1 MAAMGCVPAF
11 FACARDGPP
20 MTSTP
25 LSVLLL
31 EDQETDAALLL
42 DALKRGGFE
51 VNHELVHA
59 ADRMREALARR
70 GWDIVISD
78 YSMPGFNALK
88 ALTVLKESGQDIPF
102 VIISGTIGEENAVE
116 ALKRGAHDFLVKGR
130 LARLV
135 HVVERELREA
145 RERAARR
152 EAERALRESEQR
164 YRRIIETTNEGVWI
178 IDAEAK
184 TTFANPRMA
193 SMLGTVP
200 KAMIGVSIFDFVRD
214 EATVN
219 ALRHHEA
226 HAAGQSEIKLERKD
240 GNVTWAMLDT
250 TPIID
255 GSGQYEGALV
265 MAMDVSSRKRL
276 EEQLRQAQKMEA
288 VGSLAGGIAHDF
300 NNLLSV
306 ILSGTSLVLEGLRPG
321 DPIIAELEEVRKAG
335 ERAGALTRQ
344 LLAFSRQQLL
354 EPRTLDLNQVVL
366 GLDKMLRRLMGED
379 MELSLLLSHMLGKIH
394 ADPGQIEQIIM
405 NLVVNARDAMPEGG
419 KVTIESGNCQL
430 TAAYTALHLGVTPGE
445 YVMLAITDT
454 GVGMDAETRQRIFE
468 PFFTTKE
475 KGRGTGLGLSTVFGI
490 VQQSGGHIWVYSEP
504 GKGTTFK
511 VYFPR
516 KDGPLDEPP
525 TVPPSPLTLRGVET
539 ILLVED
545 EEQVRA
551 ISRTI
556 LRRYGYNVLE
566 AQNGG
571 EAFLICERYTAKIH
585 LLVTDVVMPRMSG
598 RQLAERLAPMR
609 PDMRVLFVSGYTE
622 NSVVHH
628 GVLDAGIAFLQKP
641 ITPDALLR
649 KVREVLDWRIDAP
662 PSSR

>member
-1 MAAMGCVPAF
+1 MG
-11 FACARDGPP
+11 
-20 MTSTP
+20 TP
-25 LSVLLL
+25 LLALVL
-31 EDQETDAALLL
+31 EDYEPDAELLL
-42 DALKRGGFE
+42 DALKRGGF
-51 VNHELVHA
+51 VTDYEL
-59 ADRMREALARR
+59 ADTAETMRQALARR
-70 GWDIVISD
+70 AWDIIISD

-88 ALTVLKESGQDIPF
+88 ALSVLRESGKDIPF
-102 VIISGTIGEENAVE
+102 IVISGTIGEENAVE
-116 ALKRGAHDFLVKGR
+116 ALKMGAHDFLVKGR

-152 EAERALRESEQR
+152 EAEHALRESEQR

-178 IDAEAK
+178 LDTVGK
-184 TTFANPRMA
+184 TTFCNPRMA
-193 SMLGTVP
+193 AMLGSEQ
-200 KAMIGVSIFDFVRD
+200 KAMVGASVFDFVRD
-214 EATVN
+214 EATIK
-219 ALRHHEA
+219 ALQHHEA
-226 HAAGQSEIKLERKD
+226 RAAGQSEIRLDRKD
-240 GNVTWAMLDT
+240 GNFTWALLDT
-250 TPIID
+250 TPIVD
-255 GSGQYEGALV
+255 SSGEYEGALV
-265 MAMDVSSRKRL
+265 MAMDVSQRKRL

-306 ILSGTSLVLEGLRPG
+306 ILSGTSLILEGLKPG
-321 DPIIAELEEVRKAG
+321 DPIVGELEEVRKAG

-354 EPRTLDLNQVVL
+354 EPRTLDLNQIVL
-366 GLDKMLRRLMGED
+366 GLEKMLRRLMGED
-379 MELSLLLSHMLGKIH
+379 IELSLLLSHMLGKMQ

-405 NLVVNARDAMPEGG
+405 NLVVNARDAMPQGG

-430 TAAYTALHLGVTPGE
+430 TAAYTALHLGVTPGD

-454 GVGMDAETRQRIFE
+454 GVGMDAETRSRIFE

-516 KDGPLDEPP
+516 KDGPVDTPA

-545 EEQVRA
+545 EDQVRA

-609 PDMRVLFVSGYTE
+609 PDMRVLYVSGYTE

-649 KVREVLDWRIDAP
+649 KVREVIDWRSDAP
-662 PSSR
+662 PSSRRGEAPPPSR

>member
-1 MAAMGCVPAF
+1 
-11 FACARDGPP
+11 
-20 MTSTP
+20 
-25 LSVLLL
+25 
-31 EDQETDAALLL
+31 
-42 DALKRGGFE
+42 
-51 VNHELVHA
+51 
-59 ADRMREALARR
+59 
-70 GWDIVISD
+70 
-78 YSMPGFNALK
+78 
-88 ALTVLKESGQDIPF
+88 
-102 VIISGTIGEENAVE
+102 
-116 ALKRGAHDFLVKGR
+116 
-130 LARLV
+130 
-135 HVVERELREA
+135 
-145 RERAARR
+145 
-152 EAERALRESEQR
+152 
-164 YRRIIETTNEGVWI
+164 VWI
-178 IDAEAK
+178 VDAESK
-184 TTFANPRMA
+184 TIFVNPRMA
-193 SMLGTVP
+193 SMLGADPMTL
-200 KAMIGVSIFDFVRD
+200 IGASIFDFVHD
-214 EATVN
+214 EATVK
-219 ALRHHEA
+219 ALQQHEVR
-226 HAAGQSEIKLERKD
+226 AAQSEIRLDRRD
-240 GNVTWAMLDT
+240 HQVTWALLDT
-250 TPIID
+250 TPIVD
-255 GSGQYEGALV
+255 GSGHYDGALV

-306 ILSGTSLVLEGLRPG
+306 ILSGTCLVLEGLKPG
-321 DPIIAELEEVRKAG
+321 DPILVELEEVRKAG
-335 ERAGALTRQ
+335 ERASALTRQ
-344 LLAFSRQQLL
+344 LLAFGRQQML
-354 EPRTLDLNQVVL
+354 EPRILDLNQIVL
-366 GLDKMLRRLMGED
+366 GLEKMLRRLMGED
-379 MELSLLLSHMLGKIH
+379 IELSLLLSHLLGTIH

-405 NLVVNARDAMPEGG
+405 NLVVNARDAMPQGG

-430 TAAYTALHLGVTPGE
+430 TQAYTALHLGVTPGD

-454 GVGMDAETRQRIFE
+454 GIGMDAETRSRIFE

-490 VQQSGGHIWVYSEP
+490 VQQSGGHIWVYTEP

-516 KDGPLDEPP
+516 KDGRVDAPVTL
-525 TVPPSPLTLRGVET
+525 PPSPLTLRGVET

-609 PDMRVLFVSGYTE
+609 PDMRVLYVSGYTE

-649 KVREVLDWRIDAP
+649 RVREVLDWRSDTP

>member
-1 MAAMGCVPAF
+1 VALV
-11 FACARDGPP
+11 
-20 MTSTP
+20 
-25 LSVLLL
+25 L
-31 EDQETDAALLL
+31 EDYEPDAELLL
-42 DALKRGGFE
+42 DALKRGGFDTDY
-51 VNHELVHA
+51 EL
-59 ADRMREALARR
+59 ADTAETMREALARR
-70 GWDIVISD
+70 PWDIVISD

-88 ALTVLKESGQDIPF
+88 ALSVLRESGKDIPF
-102 VIISGTIGEENAVE
+102 IVISGTIGEENAVE
-116 ALKRGAHDFLVKGR
+116 ALKMGAHDFLVKGR

-152 EAERALRESEQR
+152 EAEHALRESEQR

-178 IDAEAK
+178 LDTVGK
-184 TTFANPRMA
+184 TTFCNPRLA
-193 SMLGTVP
+193 SMLGSEQ
-200 KAMIGVSIFDFVRD
+200 KAMVGASIFDFVRD
-214 EATVN
+214 EATVK
-219 ALRHHEA
+219 ALQHHEA
-226 HAAGQSEIKLERKD
+226 RAAGQSEIRLDRKD
-240 GNVTWAMLDT
+240 GNFTWALLDT
-250 TPIID
+250 TPIVD
-255 GSGQYEGALV
+255 SSGQYEGALV
-265 MAMDVSSRKRL
+265 MAMDVSQRKRL

-306 ILSGTSLVLEGLRPG
+306 ILSGTSLILEGLKPG
-321 DPIIAELEEVRKAG
+321 DPIIGELEEVRKAG

-354 EPRTLDLNQVVL
+354 EPRTLDLNQIVL

-379 MELSLLLSHMLGKIH
+379 IELSLLLSHMLGKMQ

-405 NLVVNARDAMPEGG
+405 NLVVNARDAMPQGG
-419 KVTIESGNCQL
+419 KVIIESGNCQL
-430 TAAYTALHLGVTPGE
+430 TPAYTALHLGVTPGD

-454 GVGMDAETRQRIFE
+454 GIGMDPETRSRIFE

-516 KDGPLDEPP
+516 KDGPVDTPA

-545 EEQVRA
+545 EDQVRA

-609 PDMRVLFVSGYTE
+609 PDMRVLYVSGYTE

-628 GVLDAGIAFLQKP
+628 GVLEAGIAFLQKP

-649 KVREVLDWRIDAP
+649 KVREVIDWRGDAPSSSKRGEAP
-662 PSSR
+662 PSSRRGETPPSSR

>member
-1 MAAMGCVPAF
+1 M
-11 FACARDGPP
+11 
-20 MTSTP
+20 STP
-25 LSVLLL
+25 LSALIL
-31 EDQETDAALLL
+31 EDRESDAALLL
-42 DALKRGGFE
+42 NVLKRGGFE
-51 VNHELVHA
+51 CDYEILA
-59 ADRMREALARR
+59 TADGMREALGRR
-70 GWDIVISD
+70 AWDVVISD

-88 ALTVLKESGQDIPF
+88 ALAVLKESRKDIPF
-102 VIISGTIGEENAVE
+102 IIVSGTIGEENAVE
-116 ALKRGAHDFLVKGR
+116 ALKMGAHDFLVKGR
-130 LARLV
+130 LARLT

-152 EAERALRESEQR
+152 EAEDALRESEQR

-178 IDAEAK
+178 VDAASK
-184 TTFANPRMA
+184 TTYVNARMA
-193 SMLGTVP
+193 SMLGTSP
-200 KAMIGVSIFDFVRD
+200 RDMIGASIFDFVRD
-214 EATVN
+214 EPTVK
-219 ALRHHEA
+219 ALRQHEA
-226 HAAGQSEIKLERKD
+226 SAGKQTEIKLERKD
-240 GNVTWAMLDT
+240 GDVTWALLDT

-255 GSGQYEGALV
+255 GNGHYEGALV

-321 DPIIAELEEVRKAG
+321 DPIISELEEVRKAG

-344 LLAFSRQQLL
+344 LLAFSRQQML
-354 EPRTLDLNQVVL
+354 EPRILDLNQVVL
-366 GLDKMLRRLMGED
+366 GLEMMLRRLMGED
-379 MELSLLLSHMLGKIH
+379 MELSLLLSHMLGKIY

-405 NLVVNARDAMPEGG
+405 NLVVNARDAMPQGG
-419 KVTIESGNCQL
+419 KVTIESGNCNL
-430 TAAYTALHLGVTPGE
+430 TAAYTSLHLGVAPGD

-454 GVGMDAETRQRIFE
+454 GIGMEPEVRDRIFE

-511 VYFPR
+511 VYLPR
-516 KDGPLDEPP
+516 KDGPVDAPATMPP
-525 TVPPSPLTLRGVET
+525 APVTLRGVET

-551 ISRTI
+551 IARTI

-585 LLVTDVVMPRMSG
+585 LLVTDVIMPRMSG

-609 PDMRVLFVSGYTE
+609 PDMRVLYVSGYTE

-649 KVREVLDWRIDAP
+649 KVRDVLDWRADV
-662 PSSR
+662 PSSSR

>member
-1 MAAMGCVPAF
+1 MP
-11 FACARDGPP
+11 
-20 MTSTP
+20 TP
-25 LSVLLL
+25 LSVLVL
-31 EDQETDAALLL
+31 EDRESDAALLL
-42 DALKRGGFE
+42 TALKRGGFE
-51 VNHELVHA
+51 
-59 ADRMREALARR
+59 ADSEVVASAEGMRESLGRR
-70 GWDIVISD
+70 AWDIIISD
-78 YSMPGFNALK
+78 YAMPGFNALK
-88 ALTVLKESGQDIPF
+88 ALAILKESGQDIPF
-102 VIISGTIGEENAVE
+102 VVISGTIGEENAVE
-116 ALKRGAHDFLVKGR
+116 ALKMGAHDFLVKGR

-145 RERAARR
+145 RERASRR
-152 EAERALRESEQR
+152 EAENALRESERR

-178 IDAEAK
+178 VDADSK
-184 TTFANPRMA
+184 TTFVNPRMA
-193 SMLGTVP
+193 AMVGLEPRAMLGT
-200 KAMIGVSIFDFVRD
+200 SIFEFVRD
-214 EATVN
+214 PSIVT
-219 ALRHHEA
+219 ALQQHEPHSA
-226 HAAGQSEIKLERKD
+226 KHGEIKLERKD
-240 GNVTWAMLDT
+240 DQATWVLLDT
-250 TPIID
+250 TPVID
-255 GSGQYEGALV
+255 GTGQYEGALV

-306 ILSGTSLVLEGLRPG
+306 ILSGTSLILEGLKPG
-321 DPIIAELEEVRKAG
+321 DPIIIELEEVLKAG

-344 LLAFSRQQLL
+344 LLAFSRQQML
-354 EPRTLDLNQVVL
+354 EPRTLDLNQIVI
-366 GLDKMLRRLMGED
+366 GLEKMLRRLIGED
-379 MELSLLLSHMLGKIH
+379 VELSLLLSRMLGKIL

-405 NLVVNARDAMPEGG
+405 NLVVNARDAMPQGG
-419 KVTIESGNCQL
+419 KVTIESGNCEL
-430 TAAYTALHLGVTPGE
+430 TAAYTALHLGVRPGD

-454 GVGMDAETRQRIFE
+454 GIGMDADTRTRIFE

-516 KDGPLDEPP
+516 KDGPTDAPATL
-525 TVPPSPLTLRGVET
+525 PPSPVTLRGVET

-545 EEQVRA
+545 EDQVRA

-598 RQLAERLAPMR
+598 RQLAERLGPMR
-609 PDMRVLFVSGYTE
+609 PDMRVLYVSGYTE

-649 KVREVLDWRIDAP
+649 KVREVLDWRAEGA

>member
-1 MAAMGCVPAF
+1 M
-11 FACARDGPP
+11 
-20 MTSTP
+20 ST
-25 LSVLLL
+25 LLTTLLL
-31 EDQETDAALLL
+31 EDSESDAELILLALR
-42 DALKRGGFE
+42 RGGFE
-51 VNHELVHA
+51 VDHDIVA
-59 ADRMREALARR
+59 SADGMREALGRR
-70 GWDIVISD
+70 TWDIILSD
-78 YSMPGFNALK
+78 YSMPAFNALK
-88 ALTVLKESGQDIPF
+88 ALAILRESAQDIPF
-102 VIISGTIGEENAVE
+102 VIVSGTIGEENAVE
-116 ALKRGAHDFLVKGR
+116 ALKMGAHDFLVKGR
-130 LARLV
+130 LTRLV

-152 EAERALRESEQR
+152 EAEHALRESEQR
-164 YRRIIETTNEGVWI
+164 YRRMIETTNEGVWI
-178 IDAEAK
+178 LDSASK
-184 TTFANPRMA
+184 TTFVNPRMA
-193 SMLGTVP
+193 AMLGVEP
-200 KAMIGVSIFDFVRD
+200 KAIVGASIFDFVRD
-214 EATVN
+214 EATVK
-219 ALRHHEA
+219 ALERHEA
-226 HAAGQSEIKLERKD
+226 HAAGQSEIRLERKD
-240 GNVTWAMLDT
+240 GDVTWALLDT

-255 GSGQYEGALV
+255 GNGQYEGALV

-321 DPIIAELEEVRKAG
+321 DPIIIELEEVKKAG
-335 ERAGALTRQ
+335 ERAAALTRQ
-344 LLAFSRQQLL
+344 LLAFSRRQLL
-354 EPRTLDLNQVVL
+354 EPRTMDLNQVVL
-366 GLDKMLRRLMGED
+366 GLERMLRRLMGED
-379 MELSLLLSHMLGKIH
+379 IELSLLLSHMLGKIQ

-405 NLVVNARDAMPEGG
+405 NLVVNARDAMPQGG

-430 TAAYTALHLGVTPGE
+430 TPAYTALHLGVTAGD

-454 GVGMDAETRQRIFE
+454 GIGMDADTRSRIFE
-468 PFFTTKE
+468 PFFTTKD

-490 VQQSGGHIWVYSEP
+490 VQQSGGHVWVYSEP

-511 VYFPR
+511 IYFPR
-516 KDGPLDEPP
+516 KDGPIDAPA
-525 TVPPSPLTLRGVET
+525 TMPPSPVTLRGVET

-545 EEQVRA
+545 EDQVRA

-585 LLVTDVVMPRMSG
+585 MLITDVVMPRMSG

-609 PDMRVLFVSGYTE
+609 PDMRVLYVSGYTE

-649 KVREVLDWRIDAP
+649 KVREVLEWRPDAP
-662 PSSR
+662 PPSR